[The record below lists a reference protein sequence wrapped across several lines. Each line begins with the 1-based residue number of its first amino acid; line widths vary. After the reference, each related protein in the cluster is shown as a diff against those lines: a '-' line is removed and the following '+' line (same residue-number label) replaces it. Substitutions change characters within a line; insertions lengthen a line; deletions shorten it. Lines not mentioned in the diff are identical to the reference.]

1 MASPASDIKGEHGV
15 SNSDIHIDTQKGLVH
30 QLDGTPIDPEKTATF
45 PDIDYVAEKKLLRK
59 IDINL
64 ITLFGA
70 LYLMCFLDRS
80 NIGNANLT
88 GFSKDLGLVKNQYG
102 ASVSIVYATY
112 VIFEPLWSILLKI
125 LTPKILLTV
134 STAAWAALTIGT
146 AFTKNFQ
153 QLAAVRVLLGTFE
166 AAIFPCIVMY
176 ITMTYNRDEYAR
188 RNTYI
193 FAASAISGAFGEL
206 YTLSEVEYKTN
217 TKQGGL
223 LAFGLT
229 QIESGGLHGWQW
241 MYIVEGILSLC
252 LVPITYFWLPNNVSE
267 AIWLNKTEK
276 ELVTV
281 RLERNKGVYNEDEN
295 FSWSEIRRACKD
307 WKVWTQAISHFGIDT
322 TLYAITTFM
331 PKIIAGLGF
340 TSTVDA
346 QLLTVPVYFMA
357 AMSYVV
363 LGYLSDKYKQR
374 SNFLLIAL
382 SMCLVGY
389 IILLAASQP
398 GVRYFG
404 VFVVALGL
412 YASTSLNIVW
422 AASNHAGYFKRAVAT
437 GATQLVGNSA
447 GAAIGFIFTTQSA
460 PRYFEGLYFGL
471 GMTIMSICLT
481 LFTTFML
488 RRANKEKLRLIAE
501 GAPEQPELGDLN
513 PHFLFYE

>member
-1 MASPASDIKGEHGV
+1 MASPASDFKGEHGI
-15 SNSDIHIDTQKGLVH
+15 SNSDIHVDTQKGLVH

-88 GFSKDLGLVKNQYG
+88 GFSKDLGLVNNQYG

-176 ITMTYNRDEYAR
+176 ITMTYNRNEYAR

-193 FAASAISGAFGEL
+193 FAASAISGAF
-206 YTLSEVEYKTN
+206 
-217 TKQGGL
+217 GGL

-241 MYIVEGILSLC
+241 I
-252 LVPITYFWLPNNVSE
+252 
-267 AIWLNKTEK
+267 
-276 ELVTV
+276 
-281 RLERNKGVYNEDEN
+281 
-295 FSWSEIRRACKD
+295 
-307 WKVWTQAISHFGIDT
+307 HFGIDT

-382 SMCLVGY
+382 CMCLIGY